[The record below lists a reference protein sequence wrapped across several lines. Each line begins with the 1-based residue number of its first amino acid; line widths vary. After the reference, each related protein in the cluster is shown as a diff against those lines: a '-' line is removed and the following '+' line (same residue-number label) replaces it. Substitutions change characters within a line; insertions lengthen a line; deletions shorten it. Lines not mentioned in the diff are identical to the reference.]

1 MRLRFKLPTLTD
13 LIVVGGLMVI
23 AGAIWL
29 LDPKHRVDPY
39 KDEVNS

>member
-13 LIVVGGLMVI
+13 LIVVGGLIVI
-23 AGAIWL
+23 AATIWL

-39 KDEVNS
+39 KDEVDS